1 VVNDKTGRRQGRM
14 LKLNMM
20 SSAEKVKGQGVA
32 SAYRELVNLLNDYDK
47 DTYHLTINKNVA
59 ADITHYHTVD
69 FTFYLSTFAGK
80 KRGAKVGYV
89 HFLPETLE
97 DSLKLPLG
105 IKPIFNRYLISFYK
119 RMDWLVVVN
128 PSFIP
133 KLEKYGISN
142 EKIKYIPNFV
152 SKKMFY
158 PVGQEEQLAKRK
170 KYGIP
175 EKAFVVIGAGQV
187 QHRKGV
193 LDFIK
198 VAEQL
203 PDIQFIWAG
212 GFSFGKITA
221 GYKELKK
228 IYDTPP
234 ANVTFTG
241 ILDRSTMND
250 YYNLSNML
258 FLPSYNELFPMTIL
272 EAMSSGLPIL
282 IRDLE
287 LYTAVLDGYYIK
299 GDTTEAFVAAIQ
311 RLKNERDYY
320 AQAQQNAAQGAS
332 SYSEERLWKIWNDFY
347 HEISRNSSL

>member
-1 VVNDKTGRRQGRM
+1 
-14 LKLNMM
+14 MM

-32 SAYRELVNLLNDYDK
+32 SAYRELVNLLNDHDK
-47 DTYHLTINKNVA
+47 NTYHLTINQNVS
-59 ADITHYHTVD
+59 ADVTHYHTVD
-69 FTFYLSTFAGK
+69 FPFYLSTFVGK
-80 KRGAKVGYV
+80 KRGTKVGYV

-97 DSLKLPLG
+97 DSLKLPPG

-133 KLEKYGISN
+133 KLEEHGIN
-142 EKIKYIPNFV
+142 KEKIRYIPNFV

-158 PVGQEEQLAKRK
+158 PVGQEEKRAKRH
-170 KYGIP
+170 KYGIA
-175 EKAFVVIGAGQV
+175 ENAFVVIGAGQV

-193 LDFIK
+193 LDFIE
-198 VAEQL
+198 VAKRL

-228 IYDTPP
+228 IYDNPP
-234 ANVTFTG
+234 KNVIFSG
-241 ILDRSTMND
+241 IIDRSTMND
-250 YYNLSNML
+250 YYNLSDML

-287 LYTAVLDGYYIK
+287 LYTAILDGFYIK
-299 GDTTEAFVAAIQ
+299 GDTTEAFAAAIQ
-311 RLKNERDYY
+311 RLKNERDFYEE
-320 AQAQQNAAQGAS
+320 AKANAAKGAA
-332 SYSEERLWKIWNDFY
+332 SYSEERLWEIWKDFY
-347 HEISRNSSL
+347 HEISRK